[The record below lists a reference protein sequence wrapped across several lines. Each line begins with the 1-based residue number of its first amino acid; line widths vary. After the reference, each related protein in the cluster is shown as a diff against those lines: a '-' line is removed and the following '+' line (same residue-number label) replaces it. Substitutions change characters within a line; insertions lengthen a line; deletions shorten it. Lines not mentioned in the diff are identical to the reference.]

1 MSITIRTRG
10 GVADGAARRRGCPG
24 WAWRPGAWPRLRSA
38 RPEAAPAPGDRK
50 VGVAAEA
57 ETDTP
62 LDLTLTVSRQF
73 VLYST
78 NCEACGFHINPN

>member
-1 MSITIRTRG
+1 MSITIRTRA

-62 LDLTLTVSRQF
+62 LDLTLTVSRLFRF
-73 VLYST
+73 VQYKLLGLRFS
-78 NCEACGFHINPN
+78 F

>member
-10 GVADGAARRRGCPG
+10 GVADGAARRGCPG

-62 LDLTLTVSRQF
+62 LDLTLTVSRHFPF
-73 VLYST
+73 VQYKLRGLRFS
-78 NCEACGFHINPN
+78 F